1 MEDLPF
7 VGKKFTWY
15 RADGSAKSR
24 LDRILVSEEW
34 LQVWPMSKQY
44 VQAREVSDHY
54 AIVVKSWI
62 KDWGPKSFKSID
74 AWLLEPGFKD
84 LVKDK
89 WMSYEGQGNSIIK
102 FKDKF
107 KRLKVDLKEWNK
119 NMFGN
124 LENNKRKIMKEID
137 HLDAKDALCDLMEED
152 KLRRLEL
159 VCQQRVVEKKLE
171 SLYRQKARSNWF
183 KYGDSNSKFYQS
195 TIRWRRIKNEV
206 KGVELNDQWCE
217 EPDTVIREAKRV
229 FEDRFKATPDLGV
242 RLGSVDFKSLPKEVS
257 LKMVE
262 AFSEEEVKE
271 SVWHCEG
278 SKSPGPDG
286 FNFNFIKANWET
298 LKEDIMEAVRSF
310 HETGSFPKGCNTSF
324 IALVS
329 KVKDPITIDQF
340 RPISLV
346 GAMYKIITKVM
357 SHRIKGV
364 ISMVID
370 ENQSAF
376 MKGRGMFESVVIVNE
391 VIEEVRRN
399 RKSGVFFKVDF
410 EKAYDSVR
418 WSFLFDMLNK
428 MGFHAKWIKWVQGCL
443 ESATVS
449 VLVNGC
455 PTEEFRPTRGLRQG
469 DPLAPFL
476 FLIVVEGLA
485 GLVRSALKENPIRGV
500 RVGKAEVE
508 CCMLQFADDTLLM
521 CEDSYDNIFTIKVIL
536 RIFELAS
543 GLKVNFHKSKLA
555 GIKVGRNS
563 LDIYT
568 RTLNCGAM

>member
-34 LQVWPMSKQY
+34 IQVWPMSKQY

-183 KYGDSNSKFYQS
+183 NTGTPTPNSTS
-195 TIRWRRIKNEV
+195 LLS
-206 KGVELNDQWCE
+206 GGE
-217 EPDTVIREAKRV
+217 E
-229 FEDRFKATPDLGV
+229 
-242 RLGSVDFKSLPKEVS
+242 
-257 LKMVE
+257 
-262 AFSEEEVKE
+262 
-271 SVWHCEG
+271 
-278 SKSPGPDG
+278 
-286 FNFNFIKANWET
+286 
-298 LKEDIMEAVRSF
+298 
-310 HETGSFPKGCNTSF
+310 
-324 IALVS
+324 
-329 KVKDPITIDQF
+329 
-340 RPISLV
+340 
-346 GAMYKIITKVM
+346 
-357 SHRIKGV
+357 
-364 ISMVID
+364 
-370 ENQSAF
+370 
-376 MKGRGMFESVVIVNE
+376 
-391 VIEEVRRN
+391 
-399 RKSGVFFKVDF
+399 
-410 EKAYDSVR
+410 
-418 WSFLFDMLNK
+418 
-428 MGFHAKWIKWVQGCL
+428 
-443 ESATVS
+443 
-449 VLVNGC
+449 
-455 PTEEFRPTRGLRQG
+455 
-469 DPLAPFL
+469 
-476 FLIVVEGLA
+476 
-485 GLVRSALKENPIRGV
+485 
-500 RVGKAEVE
+500 
-508 CCMLQFADDTLLM
+508 
-521 CEDSYDNIFTIKVIL
+521 
-536 RIFELAS
+536 
-543 GLKVNFHKSKLA
+543 
-555 GIKVGRNS
+555 
-563 LDIYT
+563 
-568 RTLNCGAM
+568 